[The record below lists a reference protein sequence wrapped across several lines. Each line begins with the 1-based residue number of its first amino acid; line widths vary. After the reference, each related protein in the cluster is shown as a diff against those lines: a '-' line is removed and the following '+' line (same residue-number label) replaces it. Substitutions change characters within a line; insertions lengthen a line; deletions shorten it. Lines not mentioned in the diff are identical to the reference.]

1 MNDLCYQATNYT
13 NIFFVSHRL
22 AFIRGWIET
31 FCGLIET
38 IIEKYKK
45 SLWFSKRNKDDN
57 YLSAVASFRQII
69 ASVVKNNYKSDSSVS
84 NIKVFNQLKKR
95 KLQQLGKHKRY
106 LDKFDSSFKEV
117 DTNLFNIS
125 EIQN

>member
-1 MNDLCYQATNYT
+1 MLSGHNYT
-13 NIFFVSHRL
+13 NILFVTHHL
-22 AFIRGWIET
+22 PFIRGWIKKI
-31 FCGLIET
+31 CGLIAT
-38 IIEKYKK
+38 RIEKYKK
-45 SLWFSKRNKDDN
+45 SLWFSKRNKDDD

>member
-1 MNDLCYQATNYT
+1 MLSGHNYT
-13 NIFFVSHRL
+13 NILFVTHHL
-22 AFIRGWIET
+22 PFIRGWIET

-38 IIEKYKK
+38 TIEKYKK
-45 SLWFSKRNKDDN
+45 SLWFSKRNKDDD

>member
-1 MNDLCYQATNYT
+1 MLSGHNYT
-13 NIFFVSHRL
+13 NILFVTHHL
-22 AFIRGWIET
+22 PFIRGWIKKI
-31 FCGLIET
+31 CGLIAT
-38 IIEKYKK
+38 RIEKYKK

-95 KLQQLGKHKRY
+95 KLQQLGKHKKV
-106 LDKFDSSFKEV
+106 LG
-117 DTNLFNIS
+117 
-125 EIQN
+125 